1 MEKIKSKFIQN
12 FKILT
17 SMPTTWDFFENK
29 KRKKNLKGKKC
40 TQNRVLKHNSK
51 TKFYG
56 IVLMRFYEKG
66 YFNNTFY

>member
-29 KRKKNLKGKKC
+29 KRKKFERKKM
-40 TQNRVLKHNSK
+40 HSK
-51 TKFYG
+51 
-56 IVLMRFYEKG
+56 
-66 YFNNTFY
+66 

>member
-29 KRKKNLKGKKC
+29 KRKK
-40 TQNRVLKHNSK
+40 
-51 TKFYG
+51 
-56 IVLMRFYEKG
+56 I
-66 YFNNTFY
+66 